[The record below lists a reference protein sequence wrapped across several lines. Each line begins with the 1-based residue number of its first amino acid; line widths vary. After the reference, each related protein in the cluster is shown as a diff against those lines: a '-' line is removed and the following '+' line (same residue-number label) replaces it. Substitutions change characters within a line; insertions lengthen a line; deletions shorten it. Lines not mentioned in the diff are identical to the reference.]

1 MPEQNLENIPQVE
14 SPQPSPENISGPEKN
29 KEQKSEQAGESSIQK
44 EQEKAQVQAAQ
55 AILTDDQNSNAPIV
69 QSQEIVLKKV
79 ESILAE
85 NMDRVFL
92 TMDVAAQAKFK
103 AKGEETARQ
112 IATILQKTKVKTKE
126 VLNLILNWLR
136 VIPGV
141 NKFYIEQEA
150 KIKADRI
157 LKIHEGKE

>member
-1 MPEQNLENIPQVE
+1 MPEQNLENIPQIE
-14 SPQPSPENISGPEKN
+14 NPQSSPENISSPEKN
-29 KEQKSEQAGESSIQK
+29 QEQKPEQAGESSIQK

-55 AILTDDQNSNAPIV
+55 VVLTDDQNTNTPIL
-69 QSQEIVLKKV
+69 QNQEIVLKKV

-136 VIPGV
+136 IIPGV

>member
-1 MPEQNLENIPQVE
+1 MPEQNLENIAPVE
-14 SPQPSPENISGPEKN
+14 SPQPNPENISNPEK
-29 KEQKSEQAGESSIQK
+29 KQEQKAEQAGESSVQK
-44 EQEKAQVQAAQ
+44 EQEQAQAQAAQ
-55 AILTDDQNSNAPIV
+55 AALASDQANTKPIV
-69 QSQEIVLKKV
+69 QSQEIVLQKV

-112 IATILQKTKVKTKE
+112 IASLLSKTKVKTKE
-126 VLNLILNWLR
+126 VLKLILNWLR